1 MCENTGNAVYAV
13 RVESVYHLK
22 TWSAFHVQA
31 ARLDALHPIDS
42 SRLDEVSAFYSR
54 LERTT
59 DLIVRNT

>member
-31 ARLDALHPIDS
+31 AKIKAHFIQSTPA
-42 SRLDEVSAFYSR
+42 V
-54 LERTT
+54 
-59 DLIVRNT
+59 